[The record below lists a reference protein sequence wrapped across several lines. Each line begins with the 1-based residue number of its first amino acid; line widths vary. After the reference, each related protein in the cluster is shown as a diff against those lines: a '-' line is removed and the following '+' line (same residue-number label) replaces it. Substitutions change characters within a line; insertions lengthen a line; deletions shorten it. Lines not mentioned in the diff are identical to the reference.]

1 MNWTYYIVAKETNQ
15 IIGFANNF
23 VEAYNLALEKHVN
36 AFVVQGSI
44 LTEITVPTKNTVEV
58 PEEVYDALEGVEEEE
73 EENTDKENE

>member
-44 LTEITVPTKNTVEV
+44 LTEITAPTKNMVEV
-58 PEEVYDALEGVEEEE
+58 PEEVYDTLEGVEEK
-73 EENTDKENE
+73 EENTDEENE